1 MVWDRARSPT
11 ETKAPREDNTKNLV
25 ANRATGPASTS
36 IIGVTRSLQD
46 PPPYAFAAGLREPTA
61 QPRTSF
67 PTTTI
72 RDRRVPGRV
81 NGIKIDALPDTGAEA
96 SFISESFLRK
106 LHLDGKEGYDKDAP
120 IWSVEY
126 HVPISP
132 PVQLASGKTVTPTTM
147 ALIPW
152 RFEGESQVH
161 NLACLVLPKCAHDLI
176 LGDSFLR
183 MTETLTKFKTRIVMT
198 LRSLGSR
205 LLRLNYMGSGLEPA
219 ARERRRMWGSL
230 DGEAVAALPDSG
242 SDIMAVSAEYARRR
256 GWRVDRGREK
266 RVEVEFADGSTAWTK
281 GVVSGLEWE
290 FGGTGGKVRSDFYV
304 LEGLPVDVVFSSD
317 FVFDH
322 DVYGRHEQS
331 IRRYGELLDVLRL
344 CNIRLIGEC
353 KKQGQAEEEGIVDS
367 KWDC

>member
-1 MVWDRARSPT
+1 MERRMWVRRLWNTAVKTNMARSPT

-25 ANRATGPASTS
+25 ANRATAPASTS
-36 IIGVTRSLQD
+36 IIRVTRSLQD
-46 PPPYAFAAGLREPTA
+46 PP
-61 QPRTSF
+61 
-67 PTTTI
+67 
-72 RDRRVPGRV
+72 RRI
-81 NGIKIDALPDTGAEA
+81 NGIGIDALPDTGAEA

-120 IWSVEY
+120 IWSLEY

-161 NLACLVLPKCAHDLI
+161 KLACLVLPQCAHDLI
-176 LGDSFLR
+176 LGDAFLR
-183 MTETLTKFKTRIVMT
+183 ATETLTKFKTRIVMT

-205 LLRLNYMGSGLEPA
+205 LLRLNYMGSGLESIS
-219 ARERRRMWGSL
+219 ERRRMWGSL

-256 GWRVDRGREK
+256 GWKVDRGRK
-266 RVEVEFADGSTAWTK
+266 RRVEVEFADGSAAWTK

-290 FGGTGGKVRSDFYV
+290 FGGAGGKVRSDFYV
-304 LEGLPVDVVFSSD
+304 LEDLPVDVVFSSD

-353 KKQGQAEEEGIVDS
+353 KKQEQAEEEGIVDS
-367 KWDC
+367 KWIVVE